1 MTFTR
6 KLQLPFIVFLIL
18 LTGCHSVKWNS
29 QNSTVIELPPENIQA
44 IFNQFANGT
53 MVLEANSPGND
64 YKYDIGEKDD
74 LYGDNIQFRF
84 TRVELKLLDKT
95 PKGKLLVDISFV
107 DSLSNSVDLYSID
120 LLRLTPKFDMQGDM
134 VYPEIIEEEYNRF
147 GYTFR
152 KEHNEFMIQLSND
165 PSKELREAK
174 NRAYRCQVVNNCL
187 APTKWEFSLISEDYG
202 DFKTR
207 RKGNNNLNQNKI
219 LSHSWFYLNT
229 ELYNE
234 LVQLKNPG
242 FAHDLGMEYGELSNI
257 AEDVEIDFE
266 QLRNPIKYRAR
277 TEINEIGCQSKRI
290 IEPLD
295 NEQYYKNE
303 FELFMEG
310 TKETYETILETPV
323 KTTQFK
329 DAGYYT
335 ELTPKDFDL
344 DWMRHLDSIHVD
356 IINLKGTDAYA
367 EITLT
372 GQWTPYKINIG
383 NIDLSLLSEQKLYGL
398 LFGFNTYPKN
408 RRYNP
413 VQSTIAYDADLLPND
428 VKPYVLLTGKEND
441 KWINNQYKGIEKIYL
456 TYESMEKDVLEI
468 YVLSYERITPVW
480 MAKVKLPKDIQEKIR
495 IRKGLYNY

>member
-165 PSKELREAK
+165 PSKELR
-174 NRAYRCQVVNNCL
+174 
-187 APTKWEFSLISEDYG
+187 
-202 DFKTR
+202 
-207 RKGNNNLNQNKI
+207 
-219 LSHSWFYLNT
+219 
-229 ELYNE
+229 
-234 LVQLKNPG
+234 
-242 FAHDLGMEYGELSNI
+242 
-257 AEDVEIDFE
+257 
-266 QLRNPIKYRAR
+266 
-277 TEINEIGCQSKRI
+277 
-290 IEPLD
+290 
-295 NEQYYKNE
+295 
-303 FELFMEG
+303 
-310 TKETYETILETPV
+310 
-323 KTTQFK
+323 
-329 DAGYYT
+329 
-335 ELTPKDFDL
+335 
-344 DWMRHLDSIHVD
+344 
-356 IINLKGTDAYA
+356 
-367 EITLT
+367 
-372 GQWTPYKINIG
+372 
-383 NIDLSLLSEQKLYGL
+383 
-398 LFGFNTYPKN
+398 
-408 RRYNP
+408 
-413 VQSTIAYDADLLPND
+413 
-428 VKPYVLLTGKEND
+428 
-441 KWINNQYKGIEKIYL
+441 
-456 TYESMEKDVLEI
+456 
-468 YVLSYERITPVW
+468 
-480 MAKVKLPKDIQEKIR
+480 
-495 IRKGLYNY
+495 